1 MPHSGHGATRVQ
13 RAMNDLRQAA
23 PIYEFSGFRLDVARR
38 QLRSGDDQPAS
49 LTVKVFDLLLYL
61 VEHHGE
67 LVEKSTLMQAV
78 WPNVVVEENNLNQNI
93 SVLRK
98 ALGERAGEH
107 RFIMTVPGRGFRFVA
122 PVTLAGNGQ

>member
-1 MPHSGHGATRVQ
+1 MT
-13 RAMNDLRQAA
+13 DLRHAP

-38 QLRSGDDQPAS
+38 QLRASDDQPAS

-67 LVEKSTLMQAV
+67 LVEKSELLQAV

-93 SVLRK
+93 SVLRRCS
-98 ALGERAGEH
+98 AS
-107 RFIMTVPGRGFRFVA
+107 VPANTGSS
-122 PVTLAGNGQ
+122 